1 VKIVLREDVE
11 ELGKKGDLL
20 DVAPGYARNFLVPR
34 GLAIVASKGTEKQAV
49 AMRRNRDAR
58 DAREREQAQ
67 GAASKLAASPVQVP
81 ARAGEGGKLF
91 GSVTSSDIAAAIE
104 AATGIAVDRRKI
116 ALDEPLKAV
125 GPAEVEVTLH
135 TDVRVTV
142 TVEVVAG

>member
-1 VKIVLREDVE
+1 VKIVLREDVDA
-11 ELGKKGDLL
+11 LGKKGDLL

-67 GAASKLAASPVQVP
+67 GAAAKLVASPVQVP

-91 GSVTSSDIAAAIE
+91 GSVTSADIATAIE
-104 AATGIAVDRRKI
+104 SATGIAVDRRKI

-125 GPAEVEVTLH
+125 GPAEVDVTLH
-135 TDVRVTV
+135 SDVHVTV
-142 TVEVVAG
+142 TVEVVPS